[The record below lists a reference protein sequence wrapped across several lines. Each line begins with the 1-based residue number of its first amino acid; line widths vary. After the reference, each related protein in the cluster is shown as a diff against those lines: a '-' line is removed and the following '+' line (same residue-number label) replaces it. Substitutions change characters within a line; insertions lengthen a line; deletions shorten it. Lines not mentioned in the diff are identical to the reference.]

1 MRARLTSFSVTC
13 VIFTLFIWAGSALAQ
28 NGRLRIH
35 VVPKQAY
42 AFVDGHAMGEAG
54 RGTLKLSQ
62 GDHKIALYNYG
73 YRPAFRDVSI
83 SAGKTTTLD
92 VTLDA
97 VAGAINGPW
106 GCITIEGPPRAAVLL
121 NGKTPDYFVGH
132 IDEFNHNWWWKQE
145 LLVPPGAYQVTVL
158 QGDKELWSGSVDVP
172 QDKRVVIDVPRGVR
186 KTVSWSRGERL
197 KSIPRFKAGVAS
209 ATVAIAKPTAQLSV
223 SNAQTAATTPSPQ
236 SSANNTQISC
246 GNAARLNWLS
256 TNAQHVDISGLG
268 SVAASGEETVQ
279 PQKTTTYTLTSSG
292 PGGTASSSAV
302 VDVNNSLQAT
312 LSGSPTEL
320 HYKRVGDQAAE
331 EDSATLSWS
340 TSGANS
346 VSIDPLGSVDA
357 SGTRTLQIAPKKT
370 DVGDIDETTSY
381 TLTATNSCGASETRT
396 ATFHITGSIE
406 PVAAVKQLESALS
419 LHSVYF
425 PTDQPRVNSPTV
437 GLLSSQQG
445 VLTSLASDFK
455 KYLQFK
461 PDAHLILEGHADL
474 RGSPEYNK
482 ALSERRLGI
491 TKNYLVGQGVPE
503 AAIETQ
509 PFGDQQNLNADEVKQ
524 LIDQNPDLTGQE
536 KQKLLDNLHTIVLA
550 NNRRVD
556 VTLSST
562 GQQSVRYYPFNVKDS
577 LTLIGRKV
585 NNHQNPAPRL
595 KRHNRK

>member
-1 MRARLTSFSVTC
+1 MRLRLTSFIITC
-13 VIFTLFIWAGSALAQ
+13 SIAMLLIWVGPASAQ
-28 NGRLRIH
+28 DGRLKIH

-42 AFVDGHAMGEAG
+42 VFVDGNAMREAG

-62 GDHKIALYNYG
+62 GEHKIALYNYG
-73 YRPAFRDVSI
+73 YKPAFRDVSI

-97 VAGAINGPW
+97 VPGAVNGPW

-121 NGKTPDYFVGH
+121 NGKTPEYFVGH

-145 LLVPPGAYQVTVL
+145 LLVPPGTYQVTVL
-158 QGDKELWSGSVDVP
+158 QSDKELWSGSVDVP
-172 QDKRVVIDVPRGVR
+172 QDKRVVINVPRGIR
-186 KTVSWSRGERL
+186 KTVSWPRGERL
-197 KSIPRFKAGVAS
+197 KSISRFKAGVAS

-223 SNAQTAATTPSPQ
+223 SNAQTTATTLTPR
-236 SSANNTQISC
+236 SSANSTQISC
-246 GNAARLNWLS
+246 GNAAQLNWSS
-256 TNAQHVDISGLG
+256 TDAQHVDISGLG
-268 SVAASGEETVQ
+268 SVAASGEKTVQ
-279 PQKTTTYTLTSSG
+279 PRKTTTYTLTGSG

-302 VDVNNSLQAT
+302 VDVDNSLQAT
-312 LSGSPTEL
+312 LNGSPTEL
-320 HYKRVGDQAAE
+320 RYKRVGDQTVE
-331 EDSATLSWS
+331 EDSATLTWS

-346 VSIDPLGSVDA
+346 VSIEPLGTVDA

-370 DVGDIDETTSY
+370 DVGNIDETTSY

-396 ATFHITGSIE
+396 VAFHITGSIE
-406 PVAAVKQLESALS
+406 PVAAVKQLESELS

-425 PTDQPRVNSPTV
+425 PTDQPRANSPAV
-437 GLLSSQQG
+437 GLLSSQQE

-455 KYLQFK
+455 KYLEFK
-461 PDAHLILEGHADL
+461 PDAHLILEGHADP
-474 RGSPEYNK
+474 RGSQEYNK

-509 PFGDQQNLNADEVKQ
+509 PFGDQRNLNADEVKQ
-524 LIDQNPDLTGQE
+524 LIDQNPDLTAQE
-536 KQKLLDNLHTIVLA
+536 KQRLLDNLHTIVLA

-562 GQQSVRYYPFNVKDS
+562 GQQSVRYYPFNVEDS

-585 NNHQNPAPRL
+585 NNHRNPDPRL
-595 KRHNRK
+595 KRHDRK